1 MNEPTLRTG
10 PGPWR
15 QAWQRLCQHRLAL
28 ACALVLVLLA
38 AAAALLPWLSPY
50 DYATPDWD
58 RLFRDPSWRSTHP
71 LGTDNLG
78 RDVLVRVMWGCRISL
93 LVGLVATLV
102 SVGVGVA
109 WGTTAGYL
117 GGRIDSMMMRVVDV
131 LYALPFIPLVIVLSV
146 IFGRSFLLVFVA
158 IGAVSWLDLAR
169 IMRGQTH
176 ALRQREFIEAAM
188 ALGVSAPAMIARHL
202 LPNLLG
208 IVIVQATL
216 TIPSVILYEALLSFL
231 GLGVRAPLTSLGSL
245 VADGMIS
252 LQSHPYLLLA
262 PAVALSLII
271 FCCNVLGDGL
281 RDAFEPDTAERS

>member
-1 MNEPTLRTG
+1 MNGPATLRPA

-15 QAWQRLCQHRLAL
+15 QAWQRLCRHRLAL
-28 ACALVLVLLA
+28 VCGIVLLVLA
-38 AAAALLPWLSPY
+38 ATAALLPWLSPY

-58 RLFRDPSWRSTHP
+58 RLFREPSWGSSH
-71 LGTDNLG
+71 LFGTDNLG

-102 SVGVGVA
+102 SVGIGTV
-109 WGTTAGYL
+109 WGTAAGYL
-117 GGRIDSMMMRVVDV
+117 GGRIDSVMMRIVDV
-131 LYALPFIPLVIVLSV
+131 LYSLPFIPLVIVLSV

-169 IMRGQTH
+169 IVRGQAY
-176 ALRQREFIEAAM
+176 ALRRREFIEASMAM
-188 ALGVSAPAMIARHL
+188 GVSAPAMIVRHL
-202 LPNLLG
+202 LPNLMG

-262 PAVALSLII
+262 PAIPLAMII
-271 FCCNVLGDGL
+271 FCCNALGDGL
-281 RDAFEPDTAERS
+281 RDALEPSAERS